1 MLKNNLIALCLISFS
16 LMSYSQ
22 LDSGI
27 MLEDLNAERS
37 TSYNQSLSCID
48 NLSSEYLRSINNDDP
63 DIGGDG
69 ALLQYVVVI
78 VLNQ

>member
-1 MLKNNLIALCLISFS
+1 
-16 LMSYSQ
+16 
-22 LDSGI
+22 
-27 MLEDLNAERS
+27 MLEDLNAEKS
-37 TSYNQSLSCID
+37 ISYNQSLSCID

>member
-1 MLKNNLIALCLISFS
+1 
-16 LMSYSQ
+16 MSYSQ

-63 DIGGDG
+63 DIVG
-69 ALLQYVVVI
+69 
-78 VLNQ
+78 

>member
-22 LDSGI
+22 LDSEI
-27 MLEDLNAERS
+27 MLEDLNAEKS
-37 TSYNQSLSCID
+37 ISYNQSLSCID

-63 DIGGDG
+63 DIVG
-69 ALLQYVVVI
+69 
-78 VLNQ
+78 